1 MKDFGGTG
9 AWEAIRN
16 WGSIIQLK
24 LRFIKKIDRVLLL
37 IAKRYVEWGLG
48 HYFHIPEK
56 KYGEGIVLKCTPYSY
71 NPDKS

>member
-16 WGSIIQLK
+16 LGSIIQFK

-37 IAKRYVEWGLG
+37 ISKRYVEWVLG
-48 HYFHIPEK
+48 HYFYIPEK
-56 KYGEGIVLKCTPYSY
+56 KYGEGIVLKCTP
-71 NPDKS
+71 